1 MLAARNPTPPP
12 HDIAARLHHLRDL
25 RSVPLPNRVARI
37 ADLHT
42 DEASPVR
49 KLVAE

>member
-1 MLAARNPTPPP
+1 MLAARDHPPPP

-25 RSVPLPNRVARI
+25 RRVPLPNRI
-37 ADLHT
+37 ADFHT